1 MTQTVVP
8 SKHHPINLTLGPRF
22 ASFDKLKSAGSNALD
37 AVKQGAIAKLETKTG
52 GYVILEESDFQRLL
66 GLARDVQRLRD
77 GLELVIAAVEAVEL
91 HQDQVT
97 IETLVRATKVV
108 GRVPALPTHD
118 GQRAAAPEG
127 FEIDDVDVELNS
139 ENLTTPV

>member
-8 SKHHPINLTLGPRF
+8 TKNHFLNLSLGPQF
-22 ASFDKLKSAGSNALD
+22 ASFDKLKSTGSNALD
-37 AVKQGAIAKLETKTG
+37 VVKQGVIAKLETKTG

-108 GRVPALPTHD
+108 GRVPVLPTQD

-127 FEIDDVDVELNS
+127 FEVDDVNVELNP

>member
-8 SKHHPINLTLGPRF
+8 TKNHFLNLSLGPQF
-22 ASFDKLKSAGSNALD
+22 ASFDKFKSAGSNELD
-37 AVKQGAIAKLETKTG
+37 VVKQGVIAKLETKTG

-97 IETLVRATKVV
+97 IETHVRATKVV
-108 GRVPALPTHD
+108 GRVPVLPTQD

-127 FEIDDVDVELNS
+127 FEVDDVDVELNP

>member
-8 SKHHPINLTLGPRF
+8 TKNHFLNLSLGPQF
-22 ASFDKLKSAGSNALD
+22 ASFDKLKSTGSNALD
-37 AVKQGAIAKLETKTG
+37 VVKQGVIAKLETKTG

-97 IETLVRATKVV
+97 IETHVRATKVV
-108 GRVPALPTHD
+108 GRVPVLPTQD

-127 FEIDDVDVELNS
+127 FEVDDVNVELNP